1 MSDAA
6 PSLGYPPRRQSRA
19 ARSPID
25 VPRTAVAGGPAW
37 PASYRTGTW
46 SLVMGL
52 ALCKLRLVRLIC
64 PLVPLA
70 GAVVF
75 DWLIPCV
82 SPWHGAKAQ
91 RAPY

>member
-1 MSDAA
+1 
-6 PSLGYPPRRQSRA
+6 
-19 ARSPID
+19 
-25 VPRTAVAGGPAW
+25 
-37 PASYRTGTW
+37 
-46 SLVMGL
+46 MGL